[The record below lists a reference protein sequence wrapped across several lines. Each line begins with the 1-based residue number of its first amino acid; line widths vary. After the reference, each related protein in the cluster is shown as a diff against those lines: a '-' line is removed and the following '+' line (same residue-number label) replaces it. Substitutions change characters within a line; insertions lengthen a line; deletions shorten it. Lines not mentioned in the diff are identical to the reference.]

1 MHSFPN
7 SRSIINTLNRTDK
20 TLRRYN
26 NPLYYQ
32 GDPDQDPH
40 TPPTEGV
47 RPSSVIQLKDGEP
60 DYEAIP
66 LSYKMSERRSLEISG
81 YVPSHHEAKSDKHK
95 QGND

>member
-32 GDPDQDPH
+32 GGPDQDPH
-40 TPPTEGV
+40 NPPIEGV

-60 DYEAIP
+60 AYEAIP
-66 LSYKMSERRSLEISG
+66 LSGISSRKSFEMSRHDI
-81 YVPSHHEAKSDKHK
+81 VISHHEANGDKDT
-95 QGND
+95 QG